1 MPGFPV
7 EVQESIT
14 PGVLHQLPELGQTH
28 VHRVSDAIQPFHP
41 LLAGEGEITRLSYMK
56 NAEK

>member
-1 MPGFPV
+1 MPGLPV
-7 EVQESIT
+7 HNQLLEIAQT
-14 PGVLHQLPELGQTH
+14 P